1 MFDSFSGKTFEFLPL
16 IDLIRILLPCIFQAD
31 EFLVGILKGVY
42 KLQY

>member
-1 MFDSFSGKTFEFLPL
+1 MFDSFSGKAFESLPL
-16 IDLIRILLPCIFQAD
+16 IDLIMIFQVYILHAD

>member
-1 MFDSFSGKTFEFLPL
+1 MFDSFSGKAFEFLPL
-16 IDLIRILLPCIFQAD
+16 IDLIMIFPVYILHAD